1 MNNRPVSSV
10 SKIFLSPPDSI
21 DPLES
26 IRFNVQHQV
35 SFEFLKFPC
44 CLVKWSRK
52 GRGGGRVGASLSNSE
67 FIAIINVIIFIA
79 CVVNIIEKK
88 VRKDR
93 LNARCARVCVDAP
106 RYKAHYTHFL
116 ILTYPVLRKNL
127 PR

>member
-1 MNNRPVSSV
+1 MFIST
-10 SKIFLSPPDSI
+10 
-21 DPLES
+21 
-26 IRFNVQHQV
+26 
-35 SFEFLKFPC
+35 KFPSNS
-44 CLVKWSRK
+44 LNFLLPGEMVEE
-52 GRGGGRVGASLSNSE
+52 GGGRASLSNSE

>member
-1 MNNRPVSSV
+1 MSST
-10 SKIFLSPPDSI
+10 
-21 DPLES
+21 
-26 IRFNVQHQV
+26 
-35 SFEFLKFPC
+35 KFPSNS
-44 CLVKWSRK
+44 LNFPAAWWN
-52 GRGGGRVGASLSNSE
+52 GRGRAEEEGGGASLSNSE

>member
-1 MNNRPVSSV
+1 MVEEGQR
-10 SKIFLSPPDSI
+10 
-21 DPLES
+21 
-26 IRFNVQHQV
+26 
-35 SFEFLKFPC
+35 
-44 CLVKWSRK
+44 
-52 GRGGGRVGASLSNSE
+52 RGEGGASLSNSE

-79 CVVNIIEKK
+79 CVVNIEKK